1 MKVNKMEFEFIDESE
16 IEYSTSPR
24 TKKTP
29 SLFDTPLEDRTYWG
43 NDAGT
48 ELAMTLARI
57 QIRKSIKNLK
67 LIDIDD
73 HDLTRVLLK
82 EYRDE
87 LRMYQL
93 EMLGILITKDNY
105 EIVQGCDGEM
115 LLQIIEPSLSF
126 EEVSNN

>member
-1 MKVNKMEFEFIDESE
+1 MDFEFIDESE

-29 SLFDTPLEDRTYWG
+29 SLFDSRLEDRTYWG

-48 ELAMTLARI
+48 ELTMALARI
-57 QIRKSIKNLK
+57 HIRKSIKNLK

-73 HDLTRVLLK
+73 YDLTRVLLK

-93 EMLGILITKDNY
+93 EMLGILITENKY
-105 EIVQGCDGEM
+105 EIVQDCDGEM
-115 LLQIIEPSLSF
+115 LLQIIEPSFSF

>member
-1 MKVNKMEFEFIDESE
+1 MDFEFIDESE
-16 IEYSTSPR
+16 IEYSTTPR

-29 SLFDTPLEDRTYWG
+29 SLFDSDLFDRTYWG

-48 ELAMTLARI
+48 ELAMALARI
-57 QIRKSIKNLK
+57 QIRKSIKNMK
-67 LIDIDD
+67 LIDVND

-93 EMLGILITKDNY
+93 EMISILITENTVITVQNSDGEWVL
-105 EIVQGCDGEM
+105 EIV
-115 LLQIIEPSLSF
+115 
-126 EEVSNN
+126 

>member
-1 MKVNKMEFEFIDESE
+1 MDFEFIDESE

-29 SLFDTPLEDRTYWG
+29 SLYDGVLTDRTYWG
-43 NDAGT
+43 NDPGT
-48 ELAMTLARI
+48 ELTMALSRI

-73 HDLTRVLLK
+73 HDLTRILLK

-93 EMLGILITKDNY
+93 EMLSILITESKY
-105 EIVQGCDGEM
+105 EIVQGFDGEM
-115 LLQIIEPSLSF
+115 LLKIIEPSVLV
-126 EEVSNN
+126 EEVYNS

>member
-1 MKVNKMEFEFIDESE
+1 MDFEFIDESE

-29 SLFDTPLEDRTYWG
+29 SLYDGALIDRTYWG
-43 NDAGT
+43 NDPGT
-48 ELAMTLARI
+48 ELTMALARI

-73 HDLTRVLLK
+73 HDLTRILLK

-93 EMLGILITKDNY
+93 EMLSVLITEDKY

-115 LLQIIEPSLSF
+115 LLQIIEPSLLL
-126 EEVSNN
+126 EEVYNS